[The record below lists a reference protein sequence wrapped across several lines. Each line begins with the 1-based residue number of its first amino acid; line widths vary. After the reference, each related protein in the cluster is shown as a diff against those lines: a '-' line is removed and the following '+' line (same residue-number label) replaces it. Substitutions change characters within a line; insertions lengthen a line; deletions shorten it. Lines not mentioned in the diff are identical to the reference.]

1 LHQLAQETA
10 QGTNLGVLYH
20 CARKLIGLTG
30 TLMGGYADDLFNLF
44 YRMEPRLMVAE
55 GFVAG
60 TSGRR
65 VATRYGVMES
75 IEKIPDQDNACT
87 RTAKSDVRLLR
98 KPGAS
103 PLVFGKF
110 LMASMAFVTLDD
122 IADYLPSYE
131 ESVIEVEMDETLG
144 RAYEHVEKDI
154 REAVAANRG
163 NRSLMSLM
171 MHRLLLYTENRNAT
185 FITRHAVTIQR
196 DGPPTLGPAQPLTLG
211 FVESLVRSL
220 GGETNAEVLP
230 ENVLA
235 RTERML
241 CWWSA
246 AQPRQMFYE
255 NSEGK
260 AAALNGRVFPQP
272 PLVWRVAD
280 GELKVRALFENKRP
294 SSSTQLAV
302 APFWNLSESGQVCT
316 GSMRRRAGASVSSM
330 PEWEKG
336 FYESDGLCRS

>member
-1 LHQLAQETA
+1 
-10 QGTNLGVLYH
+10 
-20 CARKLIGLTG
+20 
-30 TLMGGYADDLFNLF
+30 
-44 YRMEPRLMVAE
+44 
-55 GFVAG
+55 
-60 TSGRR
+60 
-65 VATRYGVMES
+65 MES
-75 IEKIPDQDNACT
+75 IKKIPDQDNACT

-196 DGPPTLGPAQPLTLG
+196 DGSPTLGPAQPLTLG

-220 GGETNAEVLP
+220 GGEANAEVLP

-241 CWWSA
+241 CWWSP

-255 NSEGK
+255 NSERK

-272 PLVWRVAD
+272 PRVWRVAD
-280 GELKVRALFENKRP
+280 GELKVRALVENKRP
-294 SSSTQLAV
+294 SASTQLAV